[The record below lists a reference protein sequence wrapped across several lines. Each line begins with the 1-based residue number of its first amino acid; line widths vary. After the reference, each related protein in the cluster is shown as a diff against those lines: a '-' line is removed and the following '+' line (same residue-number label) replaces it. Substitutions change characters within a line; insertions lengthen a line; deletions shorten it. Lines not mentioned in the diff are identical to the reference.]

1 MISFS
6 VQEDVSDSLL
16 SLQKGFPREFRRGL
30 TTLGVTFRARIRRAL
45 REGRTPSGAVPAL
58 SRLTLELRRAR
69 NSRVRG
75 HGGILANA
83 LRYTITGRGSDM
95 TLRVGFTA
103 SRSAAEAAQ
112 EFQSSEQKTFSQE
125 QRKWLRLTLIHARME
140 GNSALFNAARNALHE
155 GYRKPERAF
164 IEPFAVPM
172 SQDAVRIVR
181 GRIQSIIQRA
191 KRR

>member
-16 SLQKGFPREFRRGL
+16 SLQKEFPREFRRGL
-30 TTLGVTFRARIRRAL
+30 TTLGVTFRARIRNAL
-45 REGRTPSGAVPAL
+45 LEGRTPSGAVPAL
-58 SRLTLELRRAR
+58 SRLTLALRRAR

-75 HGGILANA
+75 HGGILAKA
-83 LRYTITGRGSDM
+83 LRYTITGRGADM
-95 TLRVGFTA
+95 SLRVGFTA
-103 SRSAAEAAQ
+103 SRSAAAAAQ
-112 EFQSSEQKTFSQE
+112 KFQSSGQKPFSKE
-125 QRKWLRLTLIHARME
+125 QRKWLLLTLIHARE
-140 GNSALFNAARNALHE
+140 DKKSYLLKAAEDALHE